1 MNDNNGFIILDR
13 KMLNWGWYQ
22 NINTK
27 TLFLHCLFK
36 ANWKDGEFQ
45 GKKIPRGSFVT
56 SLSKLSEEL
65 SSNKQKLTLQVIRT
79 SLKHLV
85 STNELTIKSTN
96 KYTVITVNNYDNYQ
110 DLNKYLNNQLT
121 NKQQTTNKQLTT
133 IENNKTIK
141 HKNNNNIII
150 NIYEF
155 VEQNFGRTLSPI
167 EYEEINTWN
176 DTELTRYAIKQAVL
190 SNKCGTKYI
199 SRILSAYER
208 ENIRTVQQAQE
219 RERQYI
225 EAKKNKTQGTYPKR
239 TKSGMEKFNAALDEW
254 ERKMEEQERNDNQ
267 RHP

>member
-1 MNDNNGFIILDR
+1 MNENNGFIILDR
-13 KMLNWGWYQ
+13 KMINWGWYQ

-65 SSNKQKLTLQVIRT
+65 SSNKQKFTLQAIRT

-85 STNELTIKSTN
+85 STNELTIKTTN

-110 DLNKYLNNQLT
+110 NLNKYLNNQLT

-141 HKNNNNIII
+141 HKNNNNTSTTTNNNKPSLFEII
-150 NIYEF
+150 EK
-155 VEQNFGRTLSPI
+155 NFGRTLNSI
-167 EYEEINTWN
+167 EIEELLTWEDN
-176 DTELTRYAIKQAVL
+176 ELTRYVIKKAIL
-190 SNKCGTKYI
+190 SNVYSIRYI
-199 SRILSAYER
+199 SKILYTYKQKGIKTVIDAEKEYTQFEKER
-208 ENIRTVQQAQE
+208 NSKSNKK
-219 RERQYI
+219 QY
-225 EAKKNKTQGTYPKR
+225 KTSTER
-239 TKSGMEKFNAALDEW
+239 TKEVF
-254 ERKMEEQERNDNQ
+254 ERFLENEEI
-267 RHP
+267 